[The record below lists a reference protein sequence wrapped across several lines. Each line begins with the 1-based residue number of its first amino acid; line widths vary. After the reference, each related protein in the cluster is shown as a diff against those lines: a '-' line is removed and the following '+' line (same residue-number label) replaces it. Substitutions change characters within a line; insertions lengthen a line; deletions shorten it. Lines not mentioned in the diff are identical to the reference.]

1 MLVLLLDKMTSNES
15 NEAINSLEGP
25 PEPIEFV
32 VGSWN
37 RFEVLEAL
45 GSSPRTRDELR
56 EMTGVSRPTLSR
68 ILSDL
73 SNYGWIRRHN
83 DEFDATPMGKVIASE
98 ISQLVDNIE
107 TAEKLNGAL
116 NWLPTELLGFDLA
129 SLADAEV
136 LTPRLTDQTG
146 PMRQLSDYIS
156 TTSQIRS
163 VASGVTYEIVDGLC
177 QAGVAGELSIRCVLD
192 DQGLDGIRAHSD
204 LAEAFSEMVERGDC
218 EAYHYIGE
226 GDLIDCNLLD
236 DVVMFC
242 GHSDDGRPAGILVAD
257 DATVRTWLAYY
268 FESLCDEAVSLH
280 ADSFTA

>member
-1 MLVLLLDKMTSNES
+1 MLPFNTMTSNRS
-15 NEAINSLEGP
+15 NETIDTLGGP
-25 PEPIEFV
+25 PEAIEFL

-73 SNYGWIRRHN
+73 GDYGWILRHN
-83 DEFDATPMGKVIASE
+83 DEFEATPMGRVIASE
-98 ISQLVDNIE
+98 MSQLVDDIG
-107 TAEKLNGAL
+107 TAGKLNGAL

-129 SLADAEV
+129 ALADAEV
-136 LTPRLTDQTG
+136 LTPGLTDQTG
-146 PMRQLSDYIS
+146 PMRQLSDFIS

-177 QAGVAGELSIRCVLD
+177 QAGVAGELRIRCVLD

-257 DATVRTWLAYY
+257 DATVRSWMAYY
-268 FESLCDEAVSLH
+268 FESLCEESVSLQ